1 MADFKDIASKG
12 FADSIKKMQELLV
25 SNIMDLRKQ
34 GMAREEILLVLQALD
49 MEDLILNQLGFQA
62 DIDELMSVYEKALT
76 GMEMTG
82 TVTNEV
88 LTSLLEMDRSTFM
101 REAGMMGENIR
112 KQVARGVISG
122 ATEREIAE
130 GIFNG
135 AGGVLRSDQA
145 ETLANTGLNTFERNV
160 TAEMSNFDP
169 VDATYVYQGVVDD
182 KTRDI
187 CLDMVSAGA
196 MTREDIDSQYPGA
209 FGDGG
214 GFNCRH
220 RWARETTSSKKLSN
234 EKGAKSVIQDK
245 QDKGKWRTPQTYQQ
259 QVESRG

>member
-1 MADFKDIASKG
+1 LSDFKDIASQG
-12 FADSIKKMQELLV
+12 FAEAIKNMQEIVV
-25 SNIMDLRKQ
+25 SQIMDLRKQ
-34 GMAREEILLVLQALD
+34 GLSRDEILLVLQSLD
-49 MEDLILNQLGFQA
+49 MEDLILNQLGFQT
-62 DIDELMSVYEKALT
+62 DIDELMSVYEKALA

-88 LTSLLEMDRSTFM
+88 LTSLLEMDRATFM

-130 GIFNG
+130 GILGG
-135 AGGVLRSDQA
+135 AGGTIRPDQA
-145 ETLANTGLNTFERNV
+145 ETLANTALNTFERNV
-160 TAEMSNFDP
+160 TAEMANLDP
-169 VDATYVYQGVVDD
+169 ADATYVYQGVVDD

-187 CLDMVSAGA
+187 CLEMVSAGA
-196 MTREDIDSQYPGA
+196 MTREDIDSQFPGA
-209 FGDGG
+209 FLDGG

-220 RWARETTSSKKLSN
+220 RWARETSSSKKLSN

-245 QDKGKWRTPQTYQQ
+245 EKKGKWRTPQTYQQ